1 MYIQELWRY
10 PVKSLAG
17 EQLQEVELTLHGMLG
32 DRLARQWNCCSGAGS
47 VPGDDFSTQRRAGSV
62 WCSNS
67 T

>member
-32 DRLARQWNCCSGAGS
+32 DRVVHVRDARGRVVTSRTKPPAT
-47 VPGDDFSTQRRAGSV
+47 PG
-62 WCSNS
+62 
-67 T
+67 

>member
-10 PVKSLAG
+10 PVKSLGRRDPRAG
-17 EQLQEVELTLHGMLG
+17 
-32 DRLARQWNCCSGAGS
+32 DSPLARQGNCCSGAGT
-47 VPGDDFSTQRRAGSV
+47 VPADDFSTQRRAGGV